1 MSLLLLSGTSRTS
14 GQVTRGQGGGKAVK
28 GTLGRPVLP
37 RPSHLASLLRQE
49 TLISVPDLSCFTYGI
64 K

>member
-14 GQVTRGQGGGKAVK
+14 GQVTRGRGGGKALK

-37 RPSHLASLLRQE
+37 RPSHFASLFK
-49 TLISVPDLSCFTYGI
+49 TGDTNF
-64 K
+64 